1 MSDQHAPNPSS
12 ALLLVGG
19 QARPAADG
27 ATFLTSNPAT
37 GEPICEVAKAGPT
50 DLDDALRAARTAF
63 DEAVW
68 SSVSAT
74 ERGHVLMRVATLIRE
89 RAEEFAQLEVADAG
103 HTIDDAR
110 WEAGAMADVFEF
122 YAGAANKHHGSVV
135 PTQDP
140 GMGVV
145 MRVPVGVC
153 GLIVPWNFPML
164 IATWKLAPALA
175 AGNPVVLKP
184 ASLTPLSALK
194 LGGLLVEAGVPAACV
209 SVIPGP
215 GATVGDAL
223 VGDPRVDKISF
234 TGDSSTG
241 AGILRRVAD
250 NMTRVSLELG
260 GKSAAIV
267 FADADLDV
275 AVDAIPYSV
284 FANAGQDCCA
294 RSRLLVERSVYDD
307 VVARVAERTQRLVV
321 GDPTDESTEIGP
333 LISESQ
339 RATSVEYLSVGRSEG
354 AEVVCGGES
363 SGPGWFL
370 TPAVVA
376 QVDNSMRIAREEIF
390 GPVLSVI
397 PFDDEAD
404 AVRIA
409 NDSEYGLSGTL
420 WTRDVGRAMR
430 VSAAVRTG
438 VMSVNTNRSVRYELP
453 FGGFKRSGIGRE
465 LGVSAL
471 DHYTEAKTVFYSAD

>member
-1 MSDQHAPNPSS
+1 MSDPTPPITR
-12 ALLLVGG
+12 LLIGG
-19 QARPAADG
+19 EERDAADG
-27 ATFLTSNPAT
+27 ATFITSNPAT
-37 GEPICEVAKAGPT
+37 GAEICSVAKAGPE
-50 DLDDALRAARTAF
+50 DLDAALASARRAF
-63 DEAVW
+63 DTAVW

-74 ERGHVLMRVATLIRE
+74 DRGHVLLRVAELIRE
-89 RAEEFAQLEVADAG
+89 RLEQFAQLEVADAG
-103 HTIDDAR
+103 HTIADAR
-110 WEAGAMADVFEF
+110 WEAGAMADVFEY
-122 YAGAANKHHGSVV
+122 YAGAANKHMGSVV
-135 PTQDP
+135 PTQDA
-140 GMGVV
+140 GLGVV

-175 AGNPVVLKP
+175 AGNPVLLKP
-184 ASLTPLSALK
+184 ASLTPLTALA
-194 LGGLLVEAGVPAACV
+194 LGSLLVEAGVPAGAV
-209 SVIPGP
+209 SVLPGP
-215 GATVGDAL
+215 GATIGDAL
-223 VGDPRVDKISF
+223 VGDPRVDKVSF
-234 TGDSSTG
+234 TGDSVTG

-267 FADADLDV
+267 FADADLD
-275 AVDAIPYSV
+275 AAADAIPYSV

-294 RSRLLVERSVYDD
+294 RSRLLVQRSVYDE
-307 VVARVAERTQRLVV
+307 VVAKVAERTSRLVV
-321 GDPTDESTEIGP
+321 GDPTSASTEIGP
-333 LISESQ
+333 MISDSQ
-339 RATSVEYLSVGRSEG
+339 RATSLEYLEVGAAEG
-354 AEVVCGGES
+354 GEVVCGGEP

-370 TPAVVA
+370 SPAVVA
-376 QVDNSMRIAREEIF
+376 QVDNSMRIARAEIF

-409 NDSEYGLSGTL
+409 NDSDYGLSGTL
-420 WTRDVGRAMR
+420 WTRDLGRAMR

-465 LGVSAL
+465 LGMGAL

>member
-1 MSDQHAPNPSS
+1 MSSVAPPSIPTQ
-12 ALLLVGG
+12 LLVAGESV
-19 QARPAADG
+19 PAADG
-27 ATFLTSNPAT
+27 ATFPVADPAT
-37 GEPICEVAKAGPT
+37 GSTVAEVAQAGSA
-50 DLDDALRAARTAF
+50 DLDAALRAARGAF
-63 DEAVW
+63 DSGEW
-68 SSVSAT
+68 SSVNAT
-74 ERGHVLMRVATLIRE
+74 DRGKVLLRVAELIRE
-89 RAEEFAQLEVADAG
+89 RSEDFAQLEVLGAG
-103 HTIDDAR
+103 HTIGNAR
-110 WEAGAMADVFEF
+110 WEANAMADVFEY
-122 YAGAANKHHGSVV
+122 YAGAANKHLGAVV
-135 PTQDP
+135 PTQDA

-175 AGNPVVLKP
+175 CGNPVVLKP
-184 ASLTPLSALK
+184 ASLTPLSALA
-194 LGGLLVEAGVPAACV
+194 LGALLVEAGVPASCV

-234 TGDSSTG
+234 TGDSTTG

-267 FADADLDV
+267 FADADLD
-275 AVDAIPYSV
+275 AVVEAIPYSV
-284 FANAGQDCCA
+284 FDNTGQDCCA

-307 VVARVAERTQRLVV
+307 VVARVAARTERLVV
-321 GDPTDESTEIGP
+321 GAPADEATEIGP
-333 LISESQ
+333 MISEGQ
-339 RATSVEYLSVGRSEG
+339 RATSLEYLEIGRSEG
-354 AEVVCGGES
+354 AEIVCGGEAN
-363 SGPGWFL
+363 GPGWYL

-376 QVDNSMRIAREEIF
+376 DVDNSMRIAREEIF
-390 GPVLSVI
+390 GPVLAVI

-409 NDSEYGLSGTL
+409 NDSDYGLSGTL
-420 WTRDVGRAMR
+420 WTRDLGRAMR
-430 VSAAVRTG
+430 VSTAVRTG

-465 LGVSAL
+465 LGLGAL